1 MPTVA
6 DILKNKGVDV
16 TTVTPETTVLEAAR
30 RMNEQRIGCVV
41 VTAANHIAGVFS
53 ERDVLQR
60 VVADGCDP
68 ADTRVEDVMTREVV
82 CCNADMT
89 VDEARK
95 TFRSRRV
102 RHLPVVDADG
112 RLKAMI
118 SIGDLNAFDLDG
130 QAVEIAHLHEYIY
143 GLV

>member
-6 DILKNKGVDV
+6 DILKTKGLDV
-16 TTVTPETTVLEAAR
+16 TTVPPDTTVLDAAR
-30 RMNEQRIGCVV
+30 RMNEHRIGCVV
-41 VTAANHIAGVFS
+41 VIAANRIAGVCS

-60 VVADGCDP
+60 IVADGRDP
-68 ADTRVEDVMTREVV
+68 ATTRVEEVMTREVV
-82 CCNADMT
+82 CCHADMPL
-89 VDEARK
+89 DEARK
-95 TFRSRRV
+95 TFRTRRV
-102 RHLPVVDADG
+102 RHLPVVEPDG

-118 SIGDLNAFDLDG
+118 SIGDLNAWELDG

>member
-1 MPTVA
+1 
-6 DILKNKGVDV
+6 
-16 TTVTPETTVLEAAR
+16 
-30 RMNEQRIGCVV
+30 
-41 VTAANHIAGVFS
+41 
-53 ERDVLQR
+53 
-60 VVADGCDP
+60 
-68 ADTRVEDVMTREVV
+68 
-82 CCNADMT
+82 MT

-102 RHLPVVDADG
+102 RHLPVVDVEG

>member
-41 VTAANHIAGVFS
+41 VTVADHIAGVFS

-60 VVADGCDP
+60 VVADGRDP
-68 ADTRVEDVMTREVV
+68 ATTRVEEMMTHEVV

-102 RHLPVVDADG
+102 RHLPVVDVEG